1 MEEKKANDIFKE
13 FKEHSIAEFFKKNK
27 QMLGYAGLVRSLV
40 TVVHEYIT
48 NSIDACEEADILPDI
63 SVKLI
68 QAGDNRYRVIV
79 SDNGPGIPKKFVGRA
94 MATIL
99 AGTKFHRYI
108 QQRGQQGIGASGCT
122 LFSQVTTGKPI
133 HVESRTAN
141 GESYSCNVSID
152 TLHNKPIVTDLNGT
166 DRTTNGLTVDAEFA
180 EVKYENSD
188 HGVYEYIRRTALAN
202 PHVQILFTDPE
213 GKEYRFVRAVDS
225 MPTRPKPTK
234 PHPLG
239 LSINDLLEFAH
250 KSDSRK
256 VSSFL
261 MENFARV
268 SQGKVEELRDIV
280 EDMLDKDPGRLEWG
294 DAEQLLNAIKKLKWM
309 APDPSVISAIGEEH
323 IKLALKNIL
332 NPDFMHVVER
342 KAALFYGGI
351 PFVVEAAIAYGGAAG
366 KKIEEDIY
374 EGNVLRFA
382 NRVPLLFD
390 SGSCAITVAAKSTQW
405 KRYGIDMESQPVSVF
420 VNVSSV
426 YIPYSGVGKEAIA
439 QEDEI
444 IDEIKLALMEAARG
458 VQRYIRGKQQLG
470 LETSKYRTIER
481 YAKQLAKD
489 VSTLTGTDGSEVEK
503 KLETLIS
510 KHYPRAS
517 EGHSEE
523 DDGDAEGSTGAA
535 VSTATKEE

>member
-1 MEEKKANDIFKE
+1 MEERKANDIFKE

-27 QMLGYAGLVRSLV
+27 QMLGYAGMVRSLV

-48 NSIDACEEADILPDI
+48 NSIDACEEAGILPDI
-63 SVKLI
+63 SVRLAQTGENK
-68 QAGDNRYRVIV
+68 YRVTV
-79 SDNGPGIPKKFVGRA
+79 SDNGPGIPKKFVGKA
-94 MATIL
+94 LATIL

-122 LFSQVTTGKPI
+122 LFSQVTTGKPVR
-133 HVESRTAN
+133 VESKTAD
-141 GESYSCNVSID
+141 GDSYSCNVSID
-152 TLHNKPIVTDLNGT
+152 TLRNKPVVADLNGA
-166 DRTTNGLTVDAEFA
+166 DRSTNGLTVEAEFA

-202 PHVQILFTDPE
+202 PHVQVLFTDPE
-213 GKEYRFVRAVDS
+213 GKEYRFVRAVDA
-225 MPTRPKPTK
+225 MPARPKPTK

-239 LSINDLLEFAH
+239 LNVNDLLEFAH

-261 MENFARV
+261 IENFARV
-268 SQGKVEELRDIV
+268 SQGKVDELRGTV
-280 EDMLDKDPGRLEWG
+280 GDMLDKEPGSLSWD
-294 DAEQLLNAIKKLKWM
+294 DAERLIDAIKKLKWM
-309 APDPSVISAIGEEH
+309 APDASVISAIGEEH

-342 KAALFYGGI
+342 RPVLFYGGI

-366 KKIEEDIY
+366 KKIEEDLY
-374 EGNVLRFA
+374 EGNILRFA

-390 SGSCAITVAAKSTQW
+390 SGSCAITVAAKSMQW

-458 VQRYIRGKQQLG
+458 VQRYVRGKQQLG
-470 LETSKYRTIER
+470 IETSKYKTVER
-481 YAKQLAKD
+481 YAKQLARD
-489 VSTLTGTDGSEVEK
+489 VSALTGAEESTVEK
-503 KLETLIS
+503 RLESLIS
-510 KHYPRAS
+510 KHYPRAA
-517 EGHSEE
+517 EGHEDGEKAGDDASAEAGNDSEN
-523 DDGDAEGSTGAA
+523 S
-535 VSTATKEE
+535 